1 MVISVVIKK
10 QTVIPLKRIYSDI
23 VRLLI
28 NLRESFYYV
37 VVFLR
42 NIFINIYLKKTFLS
56 KN

>member
-42 NIFINIYLKKTFLS
+42 NIVVNIYLKKLF
-56 KN
+56 